1 MFNTLMLV
9 FLINW
14 KCKCILSLHIGTASV
29 DDMRTVIAS
38 SLTPDILKSLKR
50 KRKYKH

>member
-1 MFNTLMLV
+1 MFNTLILV
-9 FLINW
+9 FINW
-14 KCKCILSLHIGTASV
+14 KYKGILSLHIGTASV